1 MRHPSYIKVYQ
12 NHWKSF
18 LIAVVGKDSDERYD
32 FERQKRK
39 LFSKLS
45 GTNHHTEDDD
55 DEEDRNQGG
64 GGVHSELEALRSS
77 GESFLLN
84 LNYHKD

>member
-1 MRHPSYIKVYQ
+1 M
-12 NHWKSF
+12 F
-18 LIAVVGKDSDERYD
+18 AVVGKDSNERYD

-45 GTNHHTEDDD
+45 GTNRNTEDDD
-55 DEEDRNQGG
+55 DDDDEDEDRNQGG

-77 GESFLLN
+77 GENF
-84 LNYHKD
+84 